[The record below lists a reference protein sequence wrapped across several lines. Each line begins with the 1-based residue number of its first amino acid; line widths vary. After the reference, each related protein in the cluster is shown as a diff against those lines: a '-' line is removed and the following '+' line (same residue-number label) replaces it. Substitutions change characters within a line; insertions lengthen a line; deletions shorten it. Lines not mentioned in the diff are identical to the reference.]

1 MTTYIARHPL
11 AAVLVGLGNV
21 LHDGAAVLRT
31 FGQDVDGWIAHR
43 RRAAADRHE
52 LVRMS
57 DRELRDIGVNRA
69 CIEPIAN
76 GVWMRE
82 YRP

>member
-21 LHDGAAVLRT
+21 LHDGAAALRT
-31 FGQDVDGWIAHR
+31 LGQQVDGWLLHR

-57 DRELRDIGVNRA
+57 DRELRDIGVDRA
-69 CIEPIAN
+69 SIEPIVN
-76 GVWMRE
+76 GAWLRE
-82 YRP
+82 YRR